1 MPSFSEPFARIDR
14 QVTQRGEGLEA
25 QRIAIISELADLPR
39 LILLGEPGSG
49 KSTAFAQAAAD
60 AGTRVVTAREFVSG
74 ARPAGQVVFIDAL
87 EEFRIGEAGRDRL
100 SDLADALGNAAY
112 ARWRIACR
120 AIALPPAETRFLS
133 ARLGELQV
141 WQLDPL
147 DPLQIRAILNHA
159 GEADPAGFVRRIQAM
174 AAAPLMGNPATLLLL
189 NRTVL
194 SAGAT
199 IHTRGELLEA
209 ATYQMAHELNA
220 DLPERP
226 DRPEPSKIVAAA
238 EAACLVLLLSARS
251 DLWALDKPA
260 PRADLVTFDDLVP
273 AGVSTLA
280 LHFALDTAMFRG
292 EAGAF
297 IPTHRMVAEF
307 LGGRAL
313 ARATDPEDS
322 SQAALSVE
330 RAIAFL
336 SGDDD
341 RPAPALTGVYAW
353 FVSALARTRH
363 AARASDL
370 VRRDPESIL
379 LHGDPAMLPTP
390 HRRVL
395 LDAAG
400 CGDPWFL
407 STARG
412 STAIGGLAGEDL
424 AQAFVQILQ
433 DPAEEDHRKG
443 MVLEA
448 LAVGRPVASMVPAL
462 HALTVDPNA
471 REPLR
476 QRAMDALLA
485 GADDPVA
492 ERQGLLTQLES
503 EVGGG
508 PVMMRLSLLQF
519 LVGAGASAEQLRR
532 AINDYATLTDGP
544 IGYLRALADAL
555 IAHPTPELFDQPLP
569 AEAGRTARRSEA
581 SRMIHRVL
589 AATIES
595 QADLGAER
603 LVSWLENAGLARWA
617 ELGEGLQEAMAGWA
631 DQASSRPGALFA
643 AILAAPHT
651 DIWSAG
657 HDYRRYTG
665 RELPLS
671 VREDRVERL
680 EVLAGSADEE
690 GLRRAAEIACRL
702 TTPSDAFAALRVR
715 ALAAMAPR
723 AELFEQ
729 TLSWVNFVPDE
740 LWSQQLDAAQTSR
753 LERDE
758 AIRARDRQW
767 MAEHLEGLRSG
778 AQQHALGY
786 AAAHLTDGGTGD
798 NESESDEA
806 GPSDRLAAWWGA
818 EVAQAIREGWARLVE
833 SFPLNAAEQGREA
846 ATMQVSWINTAA
858 ALHAESVVAQ
868 GGPLDLTAAAAL
880 AVLRGHY
887 PIANTARRDAVEQAA
902 VRRLLSDADGRT
914 MVLDYWRSALRAGS
928 ADVPELHAFAAGH
941 GDVGPVLAEL
951 LHLRP
956 ILRQAALQG
965 AIAVAIQ
972 RLDRSTLAT
981 LSQAAL
987 AHPHLPPYAA
997 RLWTFV
1003 AFMLDPGAH
1012 LDLFDGP
1019 FTDEEGRKVFAFLY
1033 HSRLESTVAAF
1044 ADVLPITDT
1053 LVVRRLGAIYPPGA
1067 RPRSSGIDDV
1077 VAAAIE
1083 RLAQSPS
1090 PEAGAAL
1097 DALAT
1102 DPGLAA
1108 WRNQLRNR
1116 AAAQAALRR
1125 AAQFKAPHPRA
1136 VAKALRAGPPAT
1148 PADLRAVVRE
1158 VLTDLAVEI
1167 RDGDTSAWRGFW
1179 NRPHGGDKSPKD
1191 ENDCRDLITDRL
1203 RDRLASY
1210 RIPARRHLTEARSG
1224 NDRRVD
1230 LVVLGEGD
1238 AAIPVEAKR
1247 HYNKELWTAAVEQLS
1262 DYAKSLGTAGHGV
1275 YLVFWFGPA
1284 FKTPPRAGGAITTP
1298 QALALALRSDLPED
1312 LRDKIDVVVI
1322 DVADQETVTAKKKRL
1337 RGKAKIEP

>member
-1 MPSFSEPFARIDR
+1 M
-14 QVTQRGEGLEA
+14 TQRGEGLEA
-25 QRIAIISELADLPR
+25 QRIAAISELADLPG
-39 LILLGEPGSG
+39 LVLLGEPGSG
-49 KSTAFAQAAAD
+49 KSTAFRQAAAD
-60 AGTRVVTAREFVSG
+60 AGTRVVTARDFVG
-74 ARPAGQVVFIDAL
+74 GERPAGQVVFIDAL

-100 SDLADALGNAAY
+100 SDLADALRDAPYG
-112 ARWRIACR
+112 RWRVACR

-133 ARLGELQV
+133 ERLGDLQV

-147 DPLQIRAILNHA
+147 DPMQIRAILTHA
-159 GEADPAGFVRRIQAM
+159 GEADPAAFVSRIQAM

-194 SAGAT
+194 TTGAP

-209 ATYQMAHELNA
+209 ATYQMAHELNE

-238 EAACLVLLLSARS
+238 EVACLVLLLSARS

-280 LHFALDTAMFRG
+280 LRFALDTAMFRG

-313 ARATDPEDS
+313 ARATDPEDP

-341 RPAPALTGVYAW
+341 RPAPAMTGVYAW

-363 AARASDL
+363 AARAIDL

-379 LHGDPAMLPTP
+379 LHGDPAMLPAR
-390 HRRVL
+390 HRQAL

-400 CGDPWFL
+400 RGDPWFL

-412 STAIGGLAGEDL
+412 STAVGGLAGEDL

-433 DPAEEDHRKG
+433 DPAEDDHRKG

-448 LAVGRPVASMVPAL
+448 LAVGRPVASLTPVLRAL
-462 HALTVDPNA
+462 AVDPNA
-471 REPLR
+471 REWLR
-476 QRAMDALLA
+476 QRAMDALL
-485 GADDPVA
+485 GGVGDPLA
-492 ERQGLLTQLES
+492 ERKALLAQLES
-503 EVGGG
+503 EANAG
-508 PVMMRLSLLQF
+508 PVMMRLSLLRF
-519 LVGAGASAEQLRR
+519 LVGAGVNAEQLGR
-532 AINDYATLTDGP
+532 AIDDYANLTEGP
-544 IGYLRALADAL
+544 IGHLRGLADAL
-555 IAHPTPELFDQPLP
+555 IAHPRPELFDQPLP
-569 AEAGRTARRSEA
+569 AGPGRTARRSEA

-589 AATIES
+589 AATIAS
-595 QADLGAER
+595 QADLSAER

-617 ELGEGLQEAMAGWA
+617 ELGEGLQEAMAAWA
-631 DQASSRPGALFA
+631 DQASWRPAGLFA
-643 AILAAPHT
+643 AILAAPQT
-651 DIWSAG
+651 DVWSAA

-680 EVLAGSADEE
+680 EALAGSTDVES
-690 GLRRAAEIACRL
+690 LRRAAEIACRL
-702 TTPSDAFAALRVR
+702 TTPSDAFAALRAR
-715 ALAAMAPR
+715 ALAVMTPR
-723 AELFEQ
+723 AALFEQ
-729 TLSWVNFVPDE
+729 TLSWANFVPDGRWTEE
-740 LWSQQLDAAQTSR
+740 LEDADAKR
-753 LERDE
+753 LARDE
-758 AIRARDRQW
+758 AARARDRQW
-767 MAEHLEGLRSG
+767 MAEHLEGVRSG
-778 AQQHALGY
+778 AQRYALGY
-786 AAAHLTDGGTGD
+786 AAAHLA
-798 NESESDEA
+798 ESDNGDIDSEGGEA
-806 GPSDRLAAWWGA
+806 GSSDRMAAWWGPDA
-818 EVAQAIREGWARLVE
+818 AAAIREGWARLVE
-833 SFPLNAAEQGREA
+833 SFPLSAAEQGQEA
-846 ATMQVSWINTAA
+846 ATMHVAWINTAA
-858 ALHAESVVAQ
+858 AFHAESVMAR
-868 GGPLDLTAAAAL
+868 GGPLDLSTEAAL

-887 PIANTARRDAVEQAA
+887 QIANSARRDAVEQAA
-902 VRRLLSDADGRT
+902 VRRLLSDADGRAV
-914 MVLDYWRSALRAGS
+914 VLDYWRSALRAGS
-928 ADVPELHAFAAGH
+928 ADVPELHAFAAGP
-941 GDVGPVLAEL
+941 GDVAPILAEL
-951 LHLRP
+951 LRLRP
-956 ILRQAALQG
+956 ILRQGALQA
-965 AIAVAIQ
+965 AIALAVQ
-972 RLDRSTLAT
+972 RLDRSTLAR

-987 AHPHLPPYAA
+987 ARRGLPLYAL

-1003 AFMLDPGAH
+1003 AFMLEPEAH

-1019 FTDEEGRKVFAFLY
+1019 FHDEEGRKVFAFLY
-1033 HSRLESTVAAF
+1033 HSRLDSTVAAF
-1044 ADVLPITDT
+1044 ADVLPTTDT

-1090 PEAGAAL
+1090 AQAGAAL
-1097 DALAT
+1097 EALT
-1102 DPGLAA
+1102 IDPGLAA

-1125 AAQFKAPHPRA
+1125 TAQFKAPHPRA

-1203 RDRLASY
+1203 RDRLAPY

-1230 LVVLGEGD
+1230 LVVLGEGE
-1238 AAIPVEAKR
+1238 AAVPIEAKR
-1247 HYNKELWTAAVEQLS
+1247 HSNKDLWTAAVEQLG

-1275 YLVFWFGPA
+1275 YLVFWFGAA

-1298 QALALALRSDLPED
+1298 QALAVALRSDLPED
-1312 LRDKIDVVVI
+1312 LRDKIDVVII

-1337 RGKAKIEP
+1337 RGKGKIEP

>member
-1 MPSFSEPFARIDR
+1 MPNFSEPFARIDR

-25 QRIAIISELADLPR
+25 QRIAIISELADLSR
-39 LILLGEPGSG
+39 LVLLGEPGSG
-49 KSTAFAQAAAD
+49 KSTAFRQAAAD
-60 AGTRVVTAREFVSG
+60 AGTRVVTARDFVRG
-74 ARPAGQVVFIDAL
+74 ERPPGQVVFIDAL

-100 SDLADALGNAAY
+100 SDLADALCNAPY

-133 ARLGELQV
+133 DRLGDLQV

-147 DPLQIRAILNHA
+147 DPMQIRAILSHA
-159 GEADPAGFVRRIQAM
+159 GAADPAGFVSRIQAM
-174 AAAPLMGNPATLLLL
+174 AATPLLGNPATLLLL

-194 SAGAT
+194 SAGAP

-238 EAACLVLLLSARS
+238 EAACLMLLLSARS

-280 LHFALDTAMFRG
+280 LRFALDTAMFRG

-313 ARATDPEDS
+313 ARATDPEDA

-341 RPAPALTGVYAW
+341 RPAPAMTGVYAW

-363 AARASDL
+363 AARALDL

-390 HRRVL
+390 HRRAL

-400 CGDPWFL
+400 RGDPWFL

-448 LAVGRPVASMVPAL
+448 LAVGRPVASLTPVLRAL
-462 HALTVDPNA
+462 AIDPNA
-471 REPLR
+471 REWLR

-485 GADDPVA
+485 GAGDPVA
-492 ERQGLLTQLES
+492 ERQALLTHLEG
-503 EVGGG
+503 EAGGG
-508 PVMMRLSLLQF
+508 PIMMRLSLLRF

-532 AINDYATLTDGP
+532 VIDDYATLTEGP
-544 IGYLRALADAL
+544 IGYLRTLADAL

-569 AEAGRTARRSEA
+569 AGPGRTARRSEA

-595 QADLGAER
+595 QADLSAER
-603 LVSWLENAGLARWA
+603 LLAWLENAGLARWA
-617 ELGEGLQEAMAGWA
+617 ELGEGLQEAMAAWA
-631 DQASSRPGALFA
+631 NQVPSRPAALFA
-643 AILAAPHT
+643 AILAAPKT
-651 DIWSAG
+651 DVWSA

-671 VREDRVERL
+671 VREDSVERL
-680 EVLAGSADEE
+680 EALAGSSDVE

-702 TTPSDAFAALRVR
+702 TTPADAFPALRAR
-715 ALAAMAPR
+715 ALAVMSPR

-740 LWSQQLDAAQTSR
+740 RWSERLDAAEAKR

-786 AAAHLTDGGTGD
+786 AAVQLTDGGMGD
-798 NESESDEA
+798 NDSESDEA
-806 GPSDRLAAWWGA
+806 GPSDRLVAWWGA

-858 ALHAESVVAQ
+858 ALHAEGLVARD
-868 GGPLDLTAAAAL
+868 GPLDLTAEAAL

-902 VRRLLSDADGRT
+902 VRRLLSDADGRAV
-914 MVLDYWRSALRAGS
+914 VLDYWRAALRAAS
-928 ADVPELHAFAAGH
+928 ADVPELHAFAAGP
-941 GDVGPVLAEL
+941 GDVSPILAEL
-951 LHLRP
+951 LRLRP
-956 ILRQAALQG
+956 ILRQGALQA
-965 AIAVAIQ
+965 AIAVAVQ
-972 RLDRSTLAT
+972 RLDRSTLAA

-987 AHPHLPPYAA
+987 ARRGLPLYAA

-1003 AFMLDPGAH
+1003 AFMLEPEAH
-1012 LDLFDGP
+1012 LDIFDGP
-1019 FTDEEGRKVFAFLY
+1019 FCDEEGRKVFAFLY

-1044 ADVLPITDT
+1044 ADVLPTTDT

-1090 PEAGAAL
+1090 PRAGAAL
-1097 DALAT
+1097 EALAI

-1125 AAQFKAPHPRA
+1125 ATQFKAPHPRA

-1210 RIPARRHLTEARSG
+1210 RIPAGRHLTEARSG

-1230 LVVLGEGD
+1230 LVVLGEGE
-1238 AAIPVEAKR
+1238 AAVPVEAKR
-1247 HYNKELWTAAVEQLS
+1247 HSNKDLWTAAVEQLG
-1262 DYAKSLGTAGHGV
+1262 DYAKSLGTGHGV
-1275 YLVFWFGPA
+1275 YLVFWFGAA

-1298 QALALALRSDLPED
+1298 QALAAALRSDLPED

-1322 DVADQETVTAKKKRL
+1322 DVADQETVTAKKKRS
-1337 RGKAKIEP
+1337 RAKAKIAL